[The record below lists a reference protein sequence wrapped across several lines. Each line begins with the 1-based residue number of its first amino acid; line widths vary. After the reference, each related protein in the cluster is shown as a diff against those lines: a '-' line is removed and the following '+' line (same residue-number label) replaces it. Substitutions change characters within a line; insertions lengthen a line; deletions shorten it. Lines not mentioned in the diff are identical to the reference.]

1 MIKGRPTMASTVVLR
16 AQAASLRRDYP
27 GWRVWVSTAGRIWAQ
42 RRMPDFTMDEL
53 PPDLYPRLSRW
64 EVYDSVDGDT
74 ALEVREKIA
83 AKEGR

>member
-1 MIKGRPTMASTVVLR
+1 MASPVVLR

-27 GWRVWVSTAGRIWAQ
+27 DWHIIISSAGRIWAQ
-42 RRMPDFTMDEL
+42 RRLDDFVTWL
-53 PPDLYPRLSRW
+53 AGFGIRAF
-64 EVYDSVDGDT
+64 EVYEMVDGDT